1 MKVILK
7 SVLSAHEGIFSNYGE
22 QCMAIIKPFR
32 ALRPPKD
39 LVEKVSA
46 LPYDV
51 MNVAE
56 ACAMAAGN
64 PNSFLHISR
73 AEIDLPTEVDPH
85 DESVYLQ
92 GKLNLSEFIK
102 RGVLAQDSHDC
113 FYVYRQQMGSISQ
126 TGLVVCASVDDYQ
139 SGVIKKHEHT
149 RADKEEDR
157 VKHIDYLDAND
168 EPVFYLSRSCAEVEG
183 IIEGVT
189 NNPPEY
195 DFVSDD
201 GVGHTA
207 WIISDQT
214 LIDRL
219 VVLFAA
225 IPRLYVA
232 DGHHRSAAAS
242 RVRELRR
249 DKNRGHSG
257 SEEYNSF
264 LTVIFPENQLNIMPY
279 NRAVKDLNGRSV
291 EEFILQVED
300 RFTIA
305 PSPVPVVPAARH
317 EFGMYLDG
325 CWYLLDALP
334 TLINENDTVGRL
346 DVSILQNNLLSPL
359 LGIHNPRTDQRI
371 HFVGGIRGND
381 ELVKLVDS
389 SEFAVAF
396 ALHPTSIRELIEL
409 ADQDQIMPPK
419 STWFEPKLRSG
430 LFVHLLS

>member
-1 MKVILK
+1 
-7 SVLSAHEGIFSNYGE
+7 
-22 QCMAIIKPFR
+22 MAIIRPFR
-32 ALRPPKD
+32 ALRPPIKLAD
-39 LVEKVSA
+39 KVAA

-51 MNVAE
+51 MNVEE

-73 AEIDLPTEVDPH
+73 PEIDLPPEINPH
-85 DESVYLQ
+85 DKPVYVR
-92 GKLNLSEFIK
+92 GKQNLDGFIQQ
-102 RGVLAQDSHDC
+102 GVLVQDSQDC
-113 FYVYRQQMGSISQ
+113 FYVYRQRMGSIIQ

-168 EPVFYLSRSCAEVEG
+168 EPVFYLSRSCGEVEG

-189 NNPPEY
+189 NGPAEY
-195 DFVSDD
+195 DFISDD
-201 GVGHTA
+201 DVAHTL
-207 WIISDQT
+207 WIINDKT
-214 LIDRL
+214 LIERL
-219 VVLFAA
+219 IALFAA

-232 DGHHRSAAAS
+232 DGHHRSAAAE

-249 DKNRGHSG
+249 ANNPAHTGQ
-257 SEEYNSF
+257 EEYNVF

-279 NRAVKDLNGRSV
+279 NRVVKDLNNVSV
-291 EEFILQVED
+291 AEFVAQVEAV
-300 RFTIA
+300 FEII
-305 PSPVPVVPAARH
+305 PSTEQVVPNGRH
-317 EFGMYLDG
+317 HFGMYLDRR
-325 CWYLLDALP
+325 WYHLRAREEI
-334 TLINENDTVGRL
+334 INEADTVSRL
-346 DVSILQNNLLSPL
+346 DVSILQDRLLKPI
-359 LGIHNPRTDQRI
+359 LGIDNPRTDKRI

-389 SEFAVAF
+389 GEYAVAF
-396 ALHPTSIRELIEL
+396 SLFPTSIRELIEL

>member
-1 MKVILK
+1 
-7 SVLSAHEGIFSNYGE
+7 
-22 QCMAIIKPFR
+22 MAIIKPFR
-32 ALRPPKD
+32 ALRPPGE

-64 PNSFLHISR
+64 PDSFLHISR
-73 AEIDLPTEVDPH
+73 PEIDLPPEIDPH
-85 DESVYLQ
+85 DESVYIR
-92 GKLNLSEFIK
+92 GKGNLDEFIK
-102 RGVLAQDSHDC
+102 RGVLTQDGHDC
-113 FYVYRQQMGSISQ
+113 FYVYRQQMGSVSQ

-139 SGVIKKHEHT
+139 AGVIRKHEHT

-157 VKHIDYLDAND
+157 VRHIDYLDAND
-168 EPVFYLSRSCAEVEG
+168 EPVFYLSRSCPEVER

-189 NNPPEY
+189 GSRTEY
-195 DFVSDD
+195 NFVSDD
-201 GVGHTA
+201 GVVHSA
-207 WIISDQT
+207 WIISDQD

-225 IPRLYVA
+225 IPNLYVA

-249 DKNRGHSG
+249 EKNSDHSG

-279 NRAVKDLNGRSV
+279 NRVVKDLNGHSPAG
-291 EEFILQVED
+291 FMKQVSKH
-300 RFTIA
+300 FTIT
-305 PSPVPVVPAARH
+305 PSPVPAVPGDRH
-317 EFGMYLDG
+317 EFGMYLDDS
-325 CWYLLDALP
+325 WYLLE
-334 TLINENDTVGRL
+334 TLESIINEQDTVERL

-359 LGIHNPRTDQRI
+359 LGIDNPRTDQRI

-381 ELVKLVDS
+381 ELERLVDS
-389 SEFAVAF
+389 GEYAVAF
-396 ALHPTSIRELIEL
+396 ALHPTSIAELIEL
-409 ADQDQIMPPK
+409 ADQNQIMPPK

-430 LFVHLLS
+430 LFVHLLQ